1 MAQKSAAL
9 APFRSL
15 TWEDLE
21 TWAGAKTVERGRS
34 YWHGGQVRA
43 LARTREG
50 RVVAWVQGDERYATR
65 VERQEGRLASACT
78 CPIGRAC
85 KHAVAVIL
93 ECLDHMAE
101 DRAIPLAIPKDPR
114 LELLKD
120 KDQEPARK
128 TAGETARTTR
138 RTASAETKSP
148 QRPAAARAGR

>member
-1 MAQKSAAL
+1 MAQKFAAL

-21 TWAGAKTVERGRS
+21 TWAGSKTVERGRA

-50 RVVAWVQGDERYATR
+50 RIVAWVQGDERYATR

-78 CPIGRAC
+78 CPIGWAC

-101 DRAIPLAIPKDPR
+101 DRSIPLADPKDPR

-120 KDQEPARK
+120 KEPARK
-128 TAGETARTTR
+128 ATGETARKTR
-138 RTASAETKSP
+138 RTASAETKSR